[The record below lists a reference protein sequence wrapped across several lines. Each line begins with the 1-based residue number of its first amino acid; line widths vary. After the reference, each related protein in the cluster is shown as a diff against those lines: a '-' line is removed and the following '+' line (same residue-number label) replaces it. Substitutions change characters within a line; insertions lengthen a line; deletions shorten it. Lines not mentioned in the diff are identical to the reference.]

1 MTGRPIMRA
10 TVRAKDT
17 SAPPS
22 DLAVVKKAG
31 RLAAFQASAALALVL
46 LLVGGVVFAV
56 YARTQRHE
64 IDARLQTVAMA
75 ADDTDDPPPDM
86 ELAMRTSD
94 GRVSFSDGGQPGV
107 PLLTEPA
114 GFRDL
119 HAEGRHFRALSVDRP
134 QGRVVAMIDLAPYQ
148 AGRGR
153 LLISLAFAELVG
165 ILASIAVVALFTR
178 RSVQPLAQALALQR
192 RFVADASH
200 ELRAPLTVLH
210 TRAQLLAHRLGTADP
225 HTVQKEADALVA
237 DTRVLGDIVEDLL
250 ASATMTA
257 GAPLRDRVDV
267 AAVGAAVAD
276 SMAPYA
282 GSLGVQLSY
291 EKDGTATRF
300 DVLGSEAA
308 LRRAVTALVDNAL
321 GHQHPGGTVQI
332 RVGRDGQTVTVA
344 VADDGVGIDTET
356 MATLFTRF
364 SHGAE
369 HTTRE
374 GRESYGIGLALV
386 REIAHAHG
394 GDVTVASTPG
404 QGATFTLT
412 LPAAR

>member
-1 MTGRPIMRA
+1 MI
-10 TVRAKDT
+10 VRAKDT

-22 DLAVVKKAG
+22 DLAVVKRAG

-56 YARTQRHE
+56 YVRTQRRE
-64 IDARLQTVAMA
+64 IDERLQTVAMA

-86 ELAMRTSD
+86 ELAMRPVN
-94 GRVSFSDGGQPGV
+94 GAESFSDGGQPGV
-107 PLLTEPA
+107 ALLTGPA

-119 HAEGRHFRALSVDRP
+119 HAEGRHFRALAVDRP

-210 TRAQLLAHRLGTADP
+210 TRAQLLAHRVGTADP
-225 HTVQKEADALVA
+225 QTVQKDADALVA

-257 GAPLRDRVDV
+257 GPPLRDRVDI
-267 AAVGAAVAD
+267 AAVAAAVSD

-282 GSLGVQLSY
+282 DSLGVTLNC
-291 EKDGTATRF
+291 EKGGTAGTF
-300 DVLGSEAA
+300 EVLGSEAA

-321 GHQHPGGTVQI
+321 GHQHRGGTVQI
-332 RVGRDGQTVTVA
+332 RVGRDGETVTAA
-344 VADDGVGIDTET
+344 VADDGVGIST
-356 MATLFTRF
+356 
-364 SHGAE
+364 GA
-369 HTTRE
+369 
-374 GRESYGIGLALV
+374 GRCRSGWAG
-386 REIAHAHG
+386 
-394 GDVTVASTPG
+394 T
-404 QGATFTLT
+404 
-412 LPAAR
+412 ARR

>member
-1 MTGRPIMRA
+1 MR
-10 TVRAKDT
+10 TTDT

-22 DLAVVKKAG
+22 DLALVKRAG
-31 RLAAFQASAALALVL
+31 RVAAFQASAALALVL

-56 YARTQRHE
+56 YVRTQHRE
-64 IDARLQTVAMA
+64 IDAELQSVAMA

-86 ELAMRTSD
+86 ELAMRQLD
-94 GRVSFSDGGQPGV
+94 GATSFSDGGQPGV
-107 PLLTEPA
+107 ALLTGPA
-114 GFRDL
+114 GFSEI
-119 HAEGRHFRALSVDRP
+119 HAEGRHFRALTVDRP
-134 QGRVVAMIDLAPYQ
+134 QGRVVAMMDMAPYQ
-148 AGRGR
+148 TGRSR
-153 LLISLAFAELVG
+153 LLMSLAFAELVG

-210 TRAQLLAHRLGTADP
+210 TRAQLLAHRVGTADAQ
-225 HTVQKEADALVA
+225 TVQKDADALVA

-257 GAPLRDRVDV
+257 GTPLRDRVDI
-267 AAVGAAVAD
+267 AAVAAAVRD
-276 SMAPYA
+276 SMSSYA
-282 GSLGVQLSY
+282 ESLGVALTY
-291 EKDGTATRF
+291 ECESNAAAGGF
-300 DVLGSEAA
+300 DVNGSEAA
-308 LRRAVTALVDNAL
+308 LRRALTALVDNAL
-321 GHQHPGGTVQI
+321 GHQHEGGTVQI
-332 RVGRDGQTVTVA
+332 LVSRKGATVAAA

-356 MATLFTRF
+356 LATLFTRF

-394 GDVTVASTPG
+394 GDITVSSVPG

-412 LPAAR
+412 LPAAAR